1 MASTDDWSWDGMLM
15 ATEDISIDDE
25 LRGTGEV
32 HLSKK
37 TSKVSPKRALE
48 LASRINKI
56 DK

>member
-1 MASTDDWSWDGMLM
+1 MASIDDWSWDGMLM

-37 TSKVSPKRALE
+37 TSKVRERRASKL
-48 LASRINKI
+48 
-56 DK
+56 